1 MPKIQ
6 STVDSRLEWLM
17 FLADHPELLPG
28 PVACSHA
35 TTVHYG
41 CGRHCT
47 ICGASLHGACN

>member
-1 MPKIQ
+1 M
-6 STVDSRLEWLM
+6 DSRLEWLM